1 MATFRVA
8 TTDDLQR
15 HYFSLVI
22 NIPAEIK
29 EPASLSLYNTTAVDC
44 RLYKK
49 PHNNKKSKAILLGRE
64 RRHRAHGFVPLRGF
78 PQACTRTALSCPF
91 GHRFGPVQASPRMC
105 ASEPVACLA

>member
-44 RLYKK
+44 R
-49 PHNNKKSKAILLGRE
+49 
-64 RRHRAHGFVPLRGF
+64 
-78 PQACTRTALSCPF
+78 
-91 GHRFGPVQASPRMC
+91 
-105 ASEPVACLA
+105 